1 MPCPSCGAAIQPDDV
16 FCGSCGT
23 RVAAP
28 VRAPEA
34 GVPGGP
40 APVGGVSS
48 PPVAGPAGLGTWTPP
63 PPRTGAGAPAGGWG
77 PPPAGQGA
85 VPPPPGSAPSTLSYE
100 VVEPS
105 FLSSLFDFSFQTMIT
120 PRIIKLL
127 YVLVIVGAGLTGL
140 ALLAAG
146 LTSLEFAGPRAIILV
161 LMGPVSF
168 LVTAV
173 YGRVL
178 LEVIVIFFK
187 MGDEVSQIRER
198 AFEE

>member
-1 MPCPSCGAAIQPDDV
+1 M
-16 FCGSCGT
+16 
-23 RVAAP
+23 
-28 VRAPEA
+28 
-34 GVPGGP
+34 
-40 APVGGVSS
+40 
-48 PPVAGPAGLGTWTPP
+48 
-63 PPRTGAGAPAGGWG
+63 
-77 PPPAGQGA
+77 
-85 VPPPPGSAPSTLSYE
+85 PPPPGSAPSTLSYE
-100 VVEPS
+100 VVEAS